1 MLHPFLPMIT
11 EEIYGKLPGSRG
23 SIMIQP
29 YPAGDGARK
38 DPAVEAKFA
47 SLQELVRAVRT
58 IRAEFTIP
66 PDSRIDVTVLAEPG
80 VRENFEAHRQ
90 LVAHL
95 TGSRQLSIT
104 DAAAGSG
111 DRDGSIAAAGKGFEV
126 FVFIREAIDAPKEL
140 ARLAK
145 DREKTEAERKRTE
158 AKLATSAFVDRAP
171 REIVDREKEKLA
183 ELSRRIEK
191 IEGYVR
197 ALSG

>member
-1 MLHPFLPMIT
+1 
-11 EEIYGKLPGSRG
+11 GSPG
-23 SIMIQP
+23 SIMVQR
-29 YPAGDGARK
+29 YPSGDGSRK

-66 PDSRIDVTVLAEPG
+66 PDRKIDVAVLADTE
-80 VRENFEAHRQ
+80 VQENFESHRQ

-95 TGSRQLSIT
+95 TGSRQLSISP
-104 DAAAGSG
+104 SG
-111 DRDGSIAAAGKGFEV
+111 RADGARNGSIAAAGKGFEV
-126 FVFIREAIDAPKEL
+126 FVLIREAIDAPKEL

-145 DREKTEAERKRTE
+145 DREKAESEKQRTE

-171 REIVDREKEKLA
+171 KEIVDREKEKLA
-183 ELSRRIEK
+183 ELSRRIQK